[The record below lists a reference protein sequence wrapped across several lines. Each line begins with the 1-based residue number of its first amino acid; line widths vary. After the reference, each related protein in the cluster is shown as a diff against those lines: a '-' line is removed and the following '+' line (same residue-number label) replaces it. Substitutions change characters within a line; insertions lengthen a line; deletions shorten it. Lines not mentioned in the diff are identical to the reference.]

1 MSSISDKRRW
11 TLAVLLVPV
20 ATLLIFFVLVSLS
33 AQELYRGSDTSGS
46 IVLSN
51 VALTQEQGQLFLDAQ
66 AIIDLPPV
74 IREGLYSGVP
84 LDFILTLRFLRPR
97 DLWFDKTLMQVEQRF
112 SLNYYELTRHYR
124 VQARQTDSTNNYRSL
139 SSALSGLGEFERL
152 PLITGPSAA
161 YIVDEDLVF
170 DDSPGD
176 VLGSLDF
183 RLDAD
188 SLPLP
193 LQPLI
198 ISSWQLASEEFQWP
212 VN

>member
-11 TLAVLLVPV
+11 TLAILLVPV

-170 DDSPGD
+170 DDSPGG

>member
-11 TLAVLLVPV
+11 ILAILLVPV
-20 ATLLIFFVLVSLS
+20 ATLLLFFVLVGLS
-33 AQELYRGSDTSGS
+33 AQELYGSSSGRGS

-51 VALTQEQGQLFLDAQ
+51 VSLTQEQGQLFLDAQ

-74 IREGLYSGVP
+74 IRAGLYSGVP
-84 LDFILTLRFLRPR
+84 LDFILTLRFLKPR
-97 DLWFDKTLMQVEQRF
+97 ELWFDKTLMQVEQKF

-124 VQARQTDSTNNYRSL
+124 VQARQSNSTNNYRSL
-139 SSALSGLGEFERL
+139 SSALSGLGGFERL
-152 PLITGPSAA
+152 PLITYPSSA
-161 YIVDEDLVF
+161 YSTDADLVF
-170 DDSPGD
+170 DDSPGG